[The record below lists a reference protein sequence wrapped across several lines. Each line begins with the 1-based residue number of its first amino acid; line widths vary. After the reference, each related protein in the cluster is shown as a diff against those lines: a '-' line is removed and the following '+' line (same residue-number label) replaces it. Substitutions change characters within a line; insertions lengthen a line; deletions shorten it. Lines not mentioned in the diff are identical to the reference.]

1 MPTYD
6 YQCLECGH
14 TFDAFQMMKDKPL
27 RKCPECNGK
36 VKRLL
41 GTGAGLIFKGSG
53 FYETD
58 YKRTSTAS
66 STGQSADTAA
76 TVEKPSSDA
85 KTEKPS
91 STSSSP
97 PAKSDGG
104 DT

>member
-1 MPTYD
+1 MPTYE
-6 YQCLECGH
+6 YKCLECGH
-14 TFDAFQMMKDKPL
+14 TFEEFQMMNDKPL

-41 GTGAGLIFKGSG
+41 GTGAGVIFKGSG

-66 STGQSADTAA
+66 ST
-76 TVEKPSSDA
+76 E
-85 KTEKPS
+85 KTEKPA
-91 STSSSP
+91 SSSSS
-97 PAKSDGG
+97 PAKSDSA

>member
-6 YQCLECGH
+6 YQCLACGH
-14 TFDAFQMMKDKPL
+14 TFEAFQMMTDKPL
-27 RKCPECNGK
+27 RKCPVCQGK

-66 STGQSADTAA
+66 SAA
-76 TVEKPSSDA
+76 ASSDGPSNGKTNAVDAKKDSSSSSQA
-85 KTEKPS
+85 KT
-91 STSSSP
+91 
-97 PAKSDGG
+97 DG
-104 DT
+104 DS

>member
-1 MPTYD
+1 MPTYE
-6 YQCLECGH
+6 YKCLECGH
-14 TFDAFQMMKDKPL
+14 TFEEFQMMNDKPL

-41 GTGAGLIFKGSG
+41 GTGAGVIFKGSG

-66 STGQSADTAA
+66 STEKN
-76 TVEKPSSDA
+76 EKPA
-85 KTEKPS
+85 
-91 STSSSP
+91 SSSSS
-97 PAKSDGG
+97 PAKSDSP